1 MSPRQG
7 LLCSPAMKVAL
18 LTSIPGNGGSA
29 ATAFHTV
36 RLLRDVAGW
45 EAVLFAPGPY
55 WSERGKRENVPVRSD
70 LELRR
75 GFQPRSLYR
84 DARALHEFLRKEK
97 PDVLVVQKSPEQWL
111 AFLVLH
117 FWEAPVALVR
127 MRGVVFPIR
136 GNLFNRWIHNGM
148 ERVICSARV
157 IGEQYKQL
165 PGFNRNT
172 VTVVHEGV
180 DTKRFTPA
188 TVVEKAV
195 ARDKFKMEQ
204 RAFYFGTAGRPS
216 PVKGHDLL
224 IRAFAKTWPLVRPPT
239 SNQYAPKDVRVIIFS
254 DESRRGPGSY
264 DDLGL
269 LAKEL
274 KIAERVEFRPGL
286 VEDMRDVYHA
296 LDAFVLPSR
305 GSEGSSRA
313 GLEACAS
320 GLPFIAS
327 SVGVLPDLVED
338 GVTGRLVAPDHEES
352 LQNAL
357 VELCEKWPKGHEWA
371 KAARQRMENEFS
383 DELYVDRLCKVL
395 FEAAKSAKEK
405 TA

>member
-1 MSPRQG
+1 
-7 LLCSPAMKVAL
+7 MKVAL
-18 LTSIPGNGGSA
+18 LTSVPGNGGSA
-29 ATAFHTV
+29 ATAFHTA
-36 RLLRDVAGW
+36 RLIRDAGW
-45 EAVLFAPGPY
+45 EAILFAPGSY
-55 WSERGKRENVPVRSD
+55 WAERGKRENVPVRSD
-70 LELRR
+70 LELCR
-75 GFQPRSLYR
+75 GFHPLSFYR
-84 DARALHEFLRKEK
+84 DADTLREFLRKEK

-148 ERVICSARV
+148 ERVICSANV
-157 IGEQYKQL
+157 IAEQYRQL
-165 PGFNRNT
+165 HGFNQNI
-172 VTVVHEGV
+172 VTVLHEGV

-188 TVVEKAV
+188 TVVEKAL
-195 ARDKFKMEQ
+195 ARDKFKLEQ
-204 RAFYFGTAGRPS
+204 RAFYIGAAGRPS

-239 SNQYAPKDVRVIIFS
+239 SNQYAPKDVRVVIFW

-264 DDLGL
+264 GDLGL

-274 KIAERVEFRPGL
+274 KIEERVEFRPGL
-286 VEDMRDVYHA
+286 VEDMREVYHA

-313 GLEACAS
+313 GLEACAA

-327 SVGVLPDLVED
+327 SVGVLPDLVVNGE
-338 GVTGRLVAPDHEES
+338 TGRLIPPDSEEA

-357 VELCEKWPKGHEWA
+357 MELCEQWPKGHEWA
-371 KAARQRMENEFS
+371 KAARRRMEDEFRE
-383 DELYVDRLCKVL
+383 ELYVDRLCKVL